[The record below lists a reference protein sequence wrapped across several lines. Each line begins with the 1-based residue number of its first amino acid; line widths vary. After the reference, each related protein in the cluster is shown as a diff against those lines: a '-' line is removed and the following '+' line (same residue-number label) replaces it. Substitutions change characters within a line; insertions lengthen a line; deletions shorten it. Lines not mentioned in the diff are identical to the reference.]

1 MLIIGSLILDSSPP
15 TSCLHIPE
23 IHFFWPTVWLADLL
37 PTHLRVLGDPVSQH
51 VENSVGGRSPDDELL
66 VAGFLSSTK
75 T

>member
-1 MLIIGSLILDSSPP
+1 MLITGSLIQDSSPP

-23 IHFFWPTVWLADLL
+23 ILS
-37 PTHLRVLGDPVSQH
+37 THLRVLGDPVPQH